1 MDKKR
6 AGKCAAVIDIGSSML
21 KMRIAQLQ
29 KGKIVDLDRLEY
41 PIHLGHEVFT
51 EGKISYESL
60 RELSSALNGFSSLLK
75 EYGITQCTTV
85 ATSALRDS
93 ENRAYIL
100 DQLKIHNNLSV
111 KVLEGDQEKSRI
123 YFEILT
129 VLKDSPDILPGKSL
143 ISYIGSGT
151 IGLALYDGEIMIS
164 SESIPIGALKLHDM
178 LGSIQNLTEDFHTVL
193 EEYLDSTLDHA
204 IRPLSGE
211 EITNLILTG
220 NEIEQIA
227 SLCNVKAHDGRYLLP
242 VKSFK
247 KLYKSIRSLT
257 SDQISMQYHI
267 TQEEAEPL
275 YSALAIYM
283 KLIRSTKALNIICP
297 KVELWDSLLRDQL
310 YPKMK
315 NLYAQH
321 IRQNAISCAE
331 RLAANFDYNP
341 NHTQAVRLCSEKI
354 FDKTKSFHGLDNNK
368 KLLLDLAAI
377 LHDCGHYVT
386 AKHPLRATYHLLQDL
401 SIYGITRQDR
411 LITAFIAG
419 FSEFDTPDFSQ
430 PEFLS
435 LSEETKLVISKL
447 TAIFRLANALDKSH
461 MQKAIDIKVKT
472 NGEKMTV
479 TALCNDNFYLER
491 WAFEQCA
498 PFFQDV
504 FGIEPVLV
512 VKETFI

>member
-129 VLKDSPDILPGKSL
+129 VLKDSADLLPGKSL

-151 IGLALYDGEIMIS
+151 IGLALYDGETMVS

-220 NEIEQIA
+220 NEIE
-227 SLCNVKAHDGRYLLP
+227 
-242 VKSFK
+242 
-247 KLYKSIRSLT
+247 
-257 SDQISMQYHI
+257 
-267 TQEEAEPL
+267 
-275 YSALAIYM
+275 
-283 KLIRSTKALNIICP
+283 
-297 KVELWDSLLRDQL
+297 
-310 YPKMK
+310 
-315 NLYAQH
+315 
-321 IRQNAISCAE
+321 
-331 RLAANFDYNP
+331 
-341 NHTQAVRLCSEKI
+341 
-354 FDKTKSFHGLDNNK
+354 
-368 KLLLDLAAI
+368 
-377 LHDCGHYVT
+377 
-386 AKHPLRATYHLLQDL
+386 
-401 SIYGITRQDR
+401 
-411 LITAFIAG
+411 
-419 FSEFDTPDFSQ
+419 
-430 PEFLS
+430 
-435 LSEETKLVISKL
+435 
-447 TAIFRLANALDKSH
+447 
-461 MQKAIDIKVKT
+461 
-472 NGEKMTV
+472 
-479 TALCNDNFYLER
+479 
-491 WAFEQCA
+491 
-498 PFFQDV
+498 
-504 FGIEPVLV
+504 
-512 VKETFI
+512 